1 MKIKDMF
8 KLILPPKIDRRTP
21 GQKFAELF
29 FRRSPYDDRQIHIGY
44 TDCYIVVEFIER
56 DYPNDLETLRRY
68 IAELVDKERETE
80 RQRLIKQ
87 MGLSAEPEIPE
98 VRF

>member
-1 MKIKDMF
+1 MF

-29 FRRSPYDDRQIHIGY
+29 VRRASYDEREIHIGY
-44 TDCYIVVEFIER
+44 TDCYVVVAFIER
-56 DYPNDLETLRRY
+56 NYPNDLETLRSY

-87 MGLSAEPEIPE
+87 MGLSADPEIPE